1 MILTNFLK
9 IPGGED
15 LFACQVTGGPTVY
28 HTMTTTLRYLPLACA
43 AILACTTPVVAAE
56 TPTVAPAAATAPAPA
71 INIAFGKKALK
82 IVDPS
87 VTAAQAGLDT
97 LKAGAGFGIGGDKAK
112 KKIEKAQG
120 QVDTG
125 KALRADLALVADGKP
140 PAKDGVIASL
150 TESNPNK
157 PGMMEKLK
165 AIPGIDQV
173 TGILLT
179 PGVPEALMSMAP
191 IDKVPGATA
200 LAGFLSKP

>member
-1 MILTNFLK
+1 MKMSPGSAPNFSDGSIRLS
-9 IPGGED
+9 E
-15 LFACQVTGGPTVY
+15 Q
-28 HTMTTTLRYLPLACA
+28 
-43 AILACTTPVVAAE
+43 
-56 TPTVAPAAATAPAPA
+56 A

-191 IDKVPGATA
+191 IDKVPGASA